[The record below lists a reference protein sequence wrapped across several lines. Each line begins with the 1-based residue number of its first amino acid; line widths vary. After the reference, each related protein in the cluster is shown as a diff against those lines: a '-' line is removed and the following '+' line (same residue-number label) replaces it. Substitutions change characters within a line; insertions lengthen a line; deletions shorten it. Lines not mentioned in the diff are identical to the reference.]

1 VDVTGGI
8 SAPLRQKLLSK
19 FNGERCS
26 PGALPRQ
33 TPMVL
38 IQADDAG
45 LPHCGNIQSMPY
57 QCHPRRRTLGDATSV
72 LLKRQSYVGRKAGY
86 DFDVAI

>member
-1 VDVTGGI
+1 VDVTGGM
-8 SAPLRQKLLSK
+8 SASLRQKLLSK

-26 PGALPRQ
+26 PRALPRQ

-38 IQADDAG
+38 IRAGDAG
-45 LPHCGNIQSMPY
+45 LPHCGNIQSMPLAL
-57 QCHPRRRTLGDATSV
+57 CTLGDATSV

-86 DFDVAI
+86 DFDMAI

>member
-1 VDVTGGI
+1 VDVTGGM
-8 SAPLRQKLLSK
+8 SASLRQKLLSK

-26 PGALPRQ
+26 PRALPRQ

-38 IQADDAG
+38 IRAGDAG
-45 LPHCGNIQSMPY
+45 LPHCGNIQSMPSAL
-57 QCHPRRRTLGDATSV
+57 RTLGDATSV

-86 DFDVAI
+86 DFDMTI

>member
-1 VDVTGGI
+1 MGVTSGNKCVAASKI
-8 SAPLRQKLLSK
+8 LSK

-26 PGALPRQ
+26 PRALPRQ

-38 IQADDAG
+38 IRAGDAG
-45 LPHCGNIQSMPY
+45 LPHCGNIQSMPSAL
-57 QCHPRRRTLGDATSV
+57 CTLGDATSV

-86 DFDVAI
+86 DFDMAI